1 VSAHPVDAQRSRAGD
16 GFFRS
21 RWVDAPAGVEE
32 LDPARLAP
40 GFRAGGAHCGLKGG
54 GRTDVG
60 LLVCD
65 EEAVSS
71 AMVLTRN
78 ASAAA
83 PIRVCRKAVDRD
95 RVRAVVVNSGNANA
109 ETGEKGFDDALAMC
123 GRAATALGF
132 ETAAVAVAETGTIG
146 VPLPIEAVLSG
157 VDEAAGSLSAE
168 GGTSFSDAILTTDR
182 WPKRCTLRLG
192 GVTLSAQA
200 KGAGMIE
207 PKMATMLCFVQ
218 TDAVV
223 ADPGTALTEAVD
235 ASFNRITVDGQMSTN
250 DCVLLQATGA
260 SGLPLPEGLLEAVL
274 TQLAIEIVR
283 DGEGA
288 VRVAR
293 VEVSGAASAAEAERV
308 ARAIANSPLVKT
320 ALFGRDPNW
329 GRIAQAAGAA
339 LVGEDLEE
347 IGADSIDA
355 AELGAE
361 ASEAEIGL
369 RLGRGEHFAHVWF
382 SDLGYE
388 YVRINAEYTT

>member
-1 VSAHPVDAQRSRAGD
+1 VSSP
-16 GFFRS
+16 FFRS

-32 LDPARLAP
+32 LDPAQLAP

-60 LLVCD
+60 LVVCD
-65 EEAVSS
+65 AEEVSS
-71 AMVLTRN
+71 ALLLTRN

-83 PIRVCRKAVDRD
+83 PIRVCRERCDSGRI
-95 RVRAVVVNSGNANA
+95 RAAVVNSGNANA
-109 ETGEKGFDDALAMC
+109 ETGAQGYADALGMC
-123 GRAATALGF
+123 ERAAQALGLD
-132 ETAAVAVAETGTIG
+132 AASVAVAETGTIG

-157 VDEAAGSLSAE
+157 VDEAAQGLSAE
-168 GGTSFSDAILTTDR
+168 GGGIFSDAITTTDR
-182 WPKRCTLRLG
+182 WPKRCTLKMD

-207 PKMATMLCFVQ
+207 PNMATMLCFVQ
-218 TDAVV
+218 TDAVI
-223 ADPGTALTEAVD
+223 ADPDAALRGAVD

-250 DCVLLQATGA
+250 DTVLLQATGA
-260 SGLPLPEGLLEAVL
+260 AGKPLPEGLLDAVL
-274 TQLAIEIVR
+274 KQLAIEIVR

-288 VRVAR
+288 VRVGR
-293 VEVSGAASAAEAERV
+293 VEVSEAASAAEAERV

-339 LVGEDLEE
+339 LAGEDLDE
-347 IGADSIDA
+347 IGAGSIEA

-361 ASEAEIGL
+361 TAEAEIGL
-369 RLGRGEHFAHVWF
+369 RLGRGEHRAHVWF

-388 YVRINAEYTT
+388 YIRINAEYTT

>member
-1 VSAHPVDAQRSRAGD
+1 MSET
-16 GFFRS
+16 FFRS
-21 RWVDAPAGVEE
+21 RWVTAPDRVEE
-32 LDPARLAP
+32 LDSAQLAP

-65 EEAVSS
+65 AEEVSS
-71 AMVLTRN
+71 ALLLTRN

-83 PIRVCRKAVDRD
+83 PIRVCRQHCDRD
-95 RVRAVVVNSGNANA
+95 RIRAAVVNSGNANA
-109 ETGEKGFDDALAMC
+109 ETGEQGYADALAMC
-123 GRAATALGF
+123 EEAGSQLGIPSQQ
-132 ETAAVAVAETGTIG
+132 VAVAETGVIG
-146 VPLPIEAVLSG
+146 VPVPIEPILSG
-157 VDEAAGSLSAE
+157 IGAAATGLSVE
-168 GGTSFSDAILTTDR
+168 GGGTFSDAILTTDR
-182 WPKRCTLRLG
+182 WPKRCTLRAG

-207 PKMATMLCFVQ
+207 PNMATMLCFVQ

-223 ADPGTALTEAVD
+223 PDPDAALRAAVD

-250 DCVLLQATGA
+250 DTVLLQASGA
-260 SGLPLPEGLLEAVL
+260 SGQPLPEGLLGAVL

-293 VEVSGAASAAEAERV
+293 IDVSEAASAPEAERV

-339 LVGEDLEE
+339 LAGEDLEE

-361 ASEAEIGL
+361 VPEAEIGL
-369 RLGRGEHFAHVWF
+369 RLGRGQHAAHVWF

>member
-1 VSAHPVDAQRSRAGD
+1 MTEP
-16 GFFRS
+16 FFRS
-21 RWVDAPAGVEE
+21 RWVEAPDGVEQ
-32 LDPARLAP
+32 LDPNLLAP
-40 GFRAGGAHCGLKGG
+40 GFRAAGAPCGLKGG

-65 EEAVSS
+65 VEDVAS
-71 AMVLTRN
+71 ALVLTRN

-83 PIRVCRKAVDRD
+83 PIRICRQRVDRA
-95 RVRAVVVNSGNANA
+95 RVRAAVVNSGNANA
-109 ETGEKGFDDALAMC
+109 ETGEQGLADAWAMC
-123 GRAATALGF
+123 EEAARQLELAP
-132 ETAAVAVAETGTIG
+132 EAVAVAETGTIG
-146 VPLPIEAVLSG
+146 VPLPVEAVLGGIATAST
-157 VDEAAGSLSAE
+157 ELSAAG
-168 GGTSFSDAILTTDR
+168 GGAFSDAILTTDR
-182 WPKRCTLRLG
+182 WPKACTLRAG

-223 ADPGTALTEAVD
+223 EDPAAALREAVD

-250 DCVLLQATGA
+250 DTVLLQATGA
-260 SGLPLPEGLLEAVL
+260 SGRPLPEGLLRAVL

-293 VEVSGAASAAEAERV
+293 IAVEEAASAAEAERV

-361 ASEAEIGL
+361 VAEAEIGL
-369 RLGRGEHFAHVWF
+369 RLGRGEHSAHVWF

-388 YVRINAEYTT
+388 YVRINAEYTS